1 MSREKKCKEIRSKNV
16 LRKKSKY
23 QAEKIWKNIWLTN
36 VLRRKLAEKSFE
48 KYRSKRFEKGTVE
61 KGFEKILH
69 MKKVKNIR
77 PKKVL
82 KKS

>member
-1 MSREKKCKEIRSKNV
+1 M
-16 LRKKSKY
+16 
-23 QAEKIWKNIWLTN
+23 TN